1 MILARTTARKLLERA
16 CAMRTPVDHDALAD
30 GERLARRVL
39 RVSADVRR
47 GAAPYGV
54 ALRCF

>member
-1 MILARTTARKLLERA
+1 
-16 CAMRTPVDHDALAD
+16 MRTPVDHDALAD

-54 ALRCF
+54 ASWYFLKARTHDIVLV